1 MERFQ
6 LTEISAD
13 ELKALLTSY
22 SIAIDEWGYCESK
35 TVAHLLAE
43 LHKSEST
50 LQETEDGKLL
60 RVVRGVGINVFYQ
73 DKGRLLRLQETRQV
87 FSDGRGRRRDLSTS
101 VGEKMKPDESP
112 NEAAT
117 RTLTEELGISPFGL
131 SPDYSGG

>member
-60 RVVRGVGINVFYQ
+60 RVVRGVGINVFLSRQ
-73 DKGRLLRLQETRQV
+73 RQIAKVTRNKTG
-87 FSDGRGRRRDLSTS
+87 F
-101 VGEKMKPDESP
+101 
-112 NEAAT
+112 
-117 RTLTEELGISPFGL
+117 F
-131 SPDYSGG
+131 